1 MNKTG
6 RKATAVNEI
15 TDRNF
20 TIVDLININTNVK
33 APTIR
38 MHVKRSVTAGRY
50 KISGSQKTGIFIF
63 KSSIW
68 ESHSKI
74 VVHATKEIGAT
85 NQIKRLTRSGKPLT

>member
-1 MNKTG
+1 MNKSKTG

-20 TIVDLININTNVK
+20 TIVDLININATVK

-50 KISGSQKTGIFIF
+50 KISGSQKTG
-63 KSSIW
+63 
-68 ESHSKI
+68 
-74 VVHATKEIGAT
+74 
-85 NQIKRLTRSGKPLT
+85 KRGKPSIVYTYESNPTTTATVVPESTQISTM